1 MRCSPYFFAESE
13 ILSLSDLSV
22 LPGNTPYA
30 GNFSMRPTVTKSATR
45 TAYTVPIESR
55 GAMTVYADILFLVD
69 ASRDLVVLWL
79 CARLFHREL
88 TTGRLLGSAAI
99 GGLYGT
105 LSVVWNSG
113 GISGALMTVAVSALL
128 VLIAFGRATVA
139 QIVRRAA
146 VVWGAAAL
154 LGGIMTAICAT
165 AGRTEVPSGGGN
177 TVLLLAGSAVCVILT
192 RLILRCGGKRSVT
205 VRLTLD
211 GRSCEFA
218 ALCDSGN
225 LVREPLSSRPVI
237 LADRSVLRTVVPEL
251 CRGGAVPE
259 RIPDRL
265 SSRIRL
271 IPVNGALGGGMLT
284 GFSADSVEIV
294 SGGRERACDAL
305 IAVSSGGGDFF
316 GGFPANVPAVLV

>member
-1 MRCSPYFFAESE
+1 MIVTES
-13 ILSLSDLSV
+13 V
-22 LPGNTPYA
+22 VYA
-30 GNFSMRPTVTKSATR
+30 DMLFLVNFSMDYITLYLTCRLTSAPPMR
-45 TAYTVPIESR
+45 WR
-55 GAMTVYADILFLVD
+55 
-69 ASRDLVVLWL
+69 VVL
-79 CARLFHREL
+79 
-88 TTGRLLGSAAI
+88 SAAI

-105 LSVVWNSG
+105 LSVVWNTG

-146 VVWGAAAL
+146 VFWGAAAL
-154 LGGIMTAICAT
+154 LGGIMTAICAA
-165 AGRTEVPSGGGN
+165 AGRTEVLSGGGN